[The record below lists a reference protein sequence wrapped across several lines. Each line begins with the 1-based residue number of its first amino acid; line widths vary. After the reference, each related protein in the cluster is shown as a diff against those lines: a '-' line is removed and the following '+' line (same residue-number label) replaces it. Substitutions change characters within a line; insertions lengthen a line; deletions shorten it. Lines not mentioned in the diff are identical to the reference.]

1 MSHTPFPIPN
11 HPGEGS
17 PQPFEPYEP
26 GMPPVE
32 PDTGPLPSPIP
43 DDPEHHRI
51 RDPAE
56 IQPLQV
62 QAHHRAGE
70 RAACH

>member
-56 IQPLQV
+56 IQPLQA
-62 QAHHRAGE
+62 QARHRPGKG
-70 RAACH
+70 AACH